1 MRLRHVDL
9 PLMSGRLASRP
20 LLRDRRVSFIL
31 GSRPLLSG
39 RFLQLG
45 RLQRKIRLQSES
57 YLQIAFPRHQA
68 ARLRQLVNRLQ
79 KHPRL
84 SQHRLQLR
92 FQPGARLVQLRF
104 QLGARQVQLRQA
116 RATRR
121 RMLDLMRAPSAK
133 ASRRR
138 KVTTQLSQ
146 DLRRMWR
153 STSTQHI

>member
-39 RFLQLG
+39 RFQGGLLQLG

-57 YLQIAFPRHQA
+57 YLQIALPRHQA

-79 KHPRL
+79 KHPRM
-84 SQHRLQLR
+84 SQHRHELR

-104 QLGARQVQLRQA
+104 QLGARLVQLRQA

-138 KVTTQLSQ
+138 KVTT
-146 DLRRMWR
+146 
-153 STSTQHI
+153 